1 MKLNTDKQ
9 SFAYTVIP
17 QLYVRMFTQEST
29 LHFANSDPQ
38 ISKLVSTLWP
48 DSDNVLDQLFTEREN
63 KLSEWILYIDNL
75 SSWIVQKLVSVS
87 LRRREKH
94 TPSASDLAYNDIEL
108 EKHSLDISE
117 AAKNQEAVM
126 FKEIQQELITELDLT
141 KDKTAQGE
149 QTDADTSLGTWM

>member
-1 MKLNTDKQ
+1 MN
-9 SFAYTVIP
+9 V
-17 QLYVRMFTQEST
+17 T
-29 LHFANSDPQ
+29 LHTDLLLFADLCSDPQ

-48 DSDNVLDQLFTEREN
+48 DSENILDQLFTEREN

-87 LRRREKH
+87 LRRREKKA
-94 TPSASDLAYNDIEL
+94 PSSSELAYDEIEI

-117 AAKNQEAVM
+117 AAKNEEAVR

-141 KDKTAQGE
+141 RGE
-149 QTDADTSLGTWM
+149 HTEADTSLGTWM

>member
-1 MKLNTDKQ
+1 MESALY
-9 SFAYTVIP
+9 FVI
-17 QLYVRMFTQEST
+17 
-29 LHFANSDPQ
+29 SDPQ

-48 DSDNVLDQLFTEREN
+48 DSENILDQLFTEREN

-94 TPSASDLAYNDIEL
+94 EVAIDDIEI

-117 AAKNQEAVM
+117 AAKNQEAVR

-141 KDKTAQGE
+141 KDKSAVGE
-149 QTDADTSLGTWM
+149 LTDVDTSLGTWM